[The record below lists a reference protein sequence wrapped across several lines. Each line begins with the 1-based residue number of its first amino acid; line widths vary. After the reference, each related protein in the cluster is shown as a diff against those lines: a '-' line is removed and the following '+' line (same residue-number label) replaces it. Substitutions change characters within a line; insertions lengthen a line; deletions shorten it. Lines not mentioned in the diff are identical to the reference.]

1 MNPIDWIS
9 VSTAIIALVIS
20 AVSTWYTR
28 QQIKDVKTQLK
39 QTGAHSRASLSIQQN
54 WALFDRHKE
63 LPPAHPSWVG
73 LTDAGWAWRVLHLNH
88 LNLLLLAYQDYT
100 KGLLDEGDFE
110 AWKQKSRFW
119 FQNLRSGNQ
128 DPETREGR
136 EVLRQLLLP
145 EEGYS
150 KEFCEWLVSEDI
162 ISAEMIAEK

>member
-1 MNPIDWIS
+1 MNPTDWI
-9 VSTAIIALVIS
+9 TALAAVIAIVIS
-20 AVSTWYTR
+20 AFSIRYTR
-28 QQIKDVKTQLK
+28 QQIKDVKIQLQ

-54 WALFDRHKE
+54 WALFDRHKD

-88 LNLLLLAYQDYT
+88 LNLLLLAYQDYI

-128 DPETREGR
+128 DPEICEGR

-150 KEFCEWLVSEDI
+150 KKFCKWLVNEGI